1 MDVGKRYDRMLDVG
15 KRYDRMLDEM
25 EFLYQQRREARFLIS
40 ELIADGF
47 LQDDYGTEL
56 LTLLADRVK
65 EGAR

>member
-1 MDVGKRYDRMLDVG
+1 MDVG

-25 EFLYQQRREARFLIS
+25 EFLYQQRRDARVLVS
-40 ELIADGF
+40 EWVADGY
-47 LQDDYGTEL
+47 LRDDYGTEL

>member
-1 MDVGKRYDRMLDVG
+1 MDVGRREDKF
-15 KRYDRMLDEM
+15 LDEL